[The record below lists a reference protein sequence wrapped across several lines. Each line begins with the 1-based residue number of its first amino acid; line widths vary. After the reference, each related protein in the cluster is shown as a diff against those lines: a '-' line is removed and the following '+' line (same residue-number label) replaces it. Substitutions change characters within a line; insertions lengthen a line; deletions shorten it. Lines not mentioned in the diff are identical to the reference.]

1 MVSKEQIDEIVS
13 STDMVAL
20 VSPYV
25 KLTKSGSGFKGLC
38 PFHNENTPSFM
49 VSQQKK
55 IAKCMG
61 CGEGGSP
68 IKFLQKIK
76 NISFMEALQEL
87 ADKAGIELRGYTK
100 EYTGPDYS
108 HYYEIMETAHKFF
121 RYNLLNTKSGE
132 DAIAYLE
139 NRGLDR
145 NTIEAFE
152 IGLAPSDNDSLYQVL
167 KQAGYNELDMCDL
180 GLIKNGNRNFYD
192 LFKNRIMFPV
202 KDEQGHIIAFS
213 GRIYH
218 NEAEQAKY
226 VNSPE
231 TIIFKKGQSL
241 FHLYDAMSDIRKSH
255 RAVLHEGQMDVI
267 ASYNAGIKES
277 ICSMGTALTKE
288 QVQIINKYAKEV
300 IICYDG
306 DNAGLNAMMKAIKL
320 FDTNQTTLNLVMLP
334 DKMDPD
340 EFVKKNGKEEF
351 LKYFENNKITPADYI
366 IKYAT
371 KDKDFTSLSD
381 IEQIK
386 KIVFEFLNNKSSQ
399 IEVDYVFDELS
410 RMMNISK
417 ASLMIDFH
425 KDNNISPIITD
436 NNYKNEY
443 QTDFIDD
450 SFDFNFNYQNNLDV
464 SQSYNTFDFNFI
476 KNHARAELRLLN
488 YGKISKEFALRI
500 ENHELLD
507 KPFIDYLE
515 PINQN
520 IWTNLIDDYYITHQ
534 TFNENEFYHSL
545 DSNCKNAYKFNID
558 SLNNNLDYLNEY
570 SEEDLEECIKALILS
585 EPKKEIDMINNN
597 FDYLP
602 QSEKL
607 SQLIKKI
614 EKLKQV
620 QQSTK
625 KTNESRN

>member
-68 IKFLQKIK
+68 MKFLQKIK

-87 ADKAGIELRGYTK
+87 ADKAGIVLRGYTP

-132 DAIAYLE
+132 EALAYLE
-139 NRGLDR
+139 GRGLDR
-145 NTIEAFE
+145 STIEAFE
-152 IGLAPSDNDSLYQVL
+152 IGLAPNDNDSLYQVL

-192 LFKNRIMFPV
+192 LFQNRIMFPV
-202 KDEQGHIIAFS
+202 KDERGHIIAFS
-213 GRIYH
+213 GRIFKDDT
-218 NEAEQAKY
+218 EQAKY

-231 TIIFKKGQSL
+231 TKIFKKGQSL

-255 RAVLHEGQMDVI
+255 RVVLHEGQMDVI
-267 ASYNAGIKES
+267 ASYNAGIKEA

-288 QVQIINKYAKEV
+288 QVEIISKYAKE
-300 IICYDG
+300 IIVCYDG
-306 DNAGLNAMMKAIKL
+306 DNAGLKAMMKAINLIDNNSITLKL
-320 FDTNQTTLNLVMLP
+320 LMLP

-340 EFVKKNGKEEF
+340 EFVKKHGKENF
-351 LKYFENNKITPADYI
+351 LNYFENNKINPADYV
-366 IKYAT
+366 IKYST
-371 KDKDFTSLSD
+371 KDKDFTNLAD

-386 KIVFEFLNNKSSQ
+386 QVVFDYLKIKSSQ
-399 IEVDYVFDELS
+399 IEIDYVFDELS
-410 RMMNISK
+410 KILNISK

-425 KDNNISPIITD
+425 NEANISPVYTN
-436 NNYKNEY
+436 NNYINDY
-443 QTDFIDD
+443 SNDYIDD
-450 SFDFNFNYQNNLDV
+450 SFDFNFNYQNNVEV
-464 SQSYNTFDFNFI
+464 SQTFNNFDFNFI

-488 YGKISKEFALRI
+488 YGKISKEFALKI
-500 ENHELLD
+500 ENHDLLD

-520 IWTNLIDDYYITHQ
+520 IWSNLIDDYYITHQ

-545 DSNCKNAYKFNID
+545 DNKCKNAYRFNID
-558 SLNNNLDYLNEY
+558 SLNNNLDYLNGY
-570 SEEDLEECIKALILS
+570 NEEDLEECIKALITS
-585 EPKKEIDMINNN
+585 EPKKEIDMINNS

-602 QSEKL
+602 QTEKL
-607 SQLIKKI
+607 SQLLKKI
-614 EKLKQV
+614 EKLKEV
-620 QQSTK
+620 QQCAK